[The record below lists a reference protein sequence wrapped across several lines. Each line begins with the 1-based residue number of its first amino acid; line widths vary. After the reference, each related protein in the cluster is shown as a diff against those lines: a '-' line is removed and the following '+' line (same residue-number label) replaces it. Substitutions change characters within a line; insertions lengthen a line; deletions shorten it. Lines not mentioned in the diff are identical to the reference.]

1 MAATASSTL
10 QQHPNSDGTSLGQPA
25 SGFYDDMN
33 GHLVSQP
40 PLPLSPQNAFKSS
53 MEMNYHQQQEQQ
65 RHELLQQ
72 QEQFEYQQQLFQQQ
86 QYLQAQQWQ
95 QEHPDS
101 GHIGRRPQQQ
111 QPQQQQYQKPLP
123 AHPQSHPNPQQQQ
136 QHQYPYQHHQQQQL
150 QQQQQQQLQQ
160 QQQAQQQEPFEEP
173 VLSHAH
179 LKPGHK
185 ATLLSYTQTL
195 ELYRQNAKRT
205 NDPELQFEFAAFMI
219 DAGKSQEKPQA
230 RAELFDEAMKLL
242 RKLASNGHAESQHF
256 LAECYAS
263 GFAKGKP
270 DFDKAFPLWVQ
281 ASKHG
286 HPDAAYRTGRC
297 YDEGF
302 GTRKDSARAVQF
314 YRKAASANHPG
325 AMWRLG
331 VATLYGELSVA
342 KSPRDGVKWLKRSS
356 QAATPEFPFA
366 LYELAQLHE
375 RGIENIVFIDPEYS
389 VSLYSQAAE
398 LGHAASAFRLGE
410 CWEYGSLNC
419 KQDPRLSIHY
429 YTLAAQQ
436 EHPEAS
442 FALAAWYL
450 VGSPGILPQSDA
462 EAYIWASRAAEK
474 GLSKALYA
482 MGYFTETGI
491 GPFKDTTM
499 SIEWYKKA
507 AAAGDKRAVQRL
519 EGVPLSAN
527 KDDKEK
533 DEKCTV
539 M

>member
-1 MAATASSTL
+1 MEMSIHQ
-10 QQHPNSDGTSLGQPA
+10 QQHQFQVELQ
-25 SGFYDDMN
+25 
-33 GHLVSQP
+33 
-40 PLPLSPQNAFKSS
+40 
-53 MEMNYHQQQEQQ
+53 QQQEQY
-65 RHELLQQ
+65 
-72 QEQFEYQQQLFQQQ
+72 EYQNQLFQQQ
-86 QYLQAQQWQ
+86 QYLQSQQWLQ
-95 QEHPDS
+95 RHPETA
-101 GHIGRRPQQQ
+101 HFRR
-111 QPQQQQYQKPLP
+111 QPPP
-123 AHPQSHPNPQQQQ
+123 PQQQQ
-136 QHQYPYQHHQQQQL
+136 QE
-150 QQQQQQQLQQ
+150 QQQQQQEQQ
-160 QQQAQQQEPFEEP
+160 QQQQEDQ
-173 VLSHAH
+173 VLSQAH

-195 ELYRQNAKRT
+195 ELYRQNAKKT

-219 DAGKSQEKPQA
+219 DAGKPLEDLET

-242 RKLASNGHAESQHF
+242 RKLATNGHAESQHY

-297 YDEGF
+297 YDEGL
-302 GTRKDSARAVQF
+302 GTRKDSPRAVQF

-331 VATLYGELSVA
+331 VVTLYGELGVTE
-342 KSPRDGVKWLKRSS
+342 SPRDGVKWLKRSS

-366 LYELAQLHE
+366 LYELAQMHE
-375 RGIENIVFIDPEYS
+375 RGIENIVFVDPEYS

-410 CWEYGSLNC
+410 CWEYGKLNC
-419 KQDPRLSIHY
+419 AQDPRLSIHY

-436 EHPEAS
+436 EHPEAC

-462 EAYIWASRAAEK
+462 EAFIWAKRAADH

-482 MGYFTETGI
+482 MGYFSEAGI
-491 GPFKDTTM
+491 GPHKDM
-499 SIEWYKKA
+499 ELAIEWYKKA
-507 AAAGDKRAVQRL
+507 AQAGDKRATQRL
-519 EGVPLSAN
+519 EGVPLAGKGD
-527 KDDKEK
+527 KDK
-533 DEKCTV
+533 DEKCSI

>member
-1 MAATASSTL
+1 MAASISPTIQNASVHDQAL
-10 QQHPNSDGTSLGQPA
+10 QDQLISAEQNAH
-25 SGFYDDMN
+25 
-33 GHLVSQP
+33 
-40 PLPLSPQNAFKSS
+40 PLP
-53 MEMNYHQQQEQQ
+53 HQQQPNFYTDMGNALPDKDLPQDPNQTQAQQ
-65 RHELLQQ
+65 PIQSIQFIQQ
-72 QEQFEYQQQLFQQQ
+72 QHLQHQQQFQHQQPEMPQQPPMDPQTELQMQQ
-86 QYLQAQQWQ
+86 QY
-95 QEHPDS
+95 E
-101 GHIGRRPQQQ
+101 
-111 QPQQQQYQKPLP
+111 YE
-123 AHPQSHPNPQQQQ
+123 
-136 QHQYPYQHHQQQQL
+136 QQL
-150 QQQQQQQLQQ
+150 YMQQQQQLYEQEMMYQQQMNSGPIEWQQ
-160 QQQAQQQEPFEEP
+160 QQLDSPIPQDQS
-173 VLSHAH
+173 VLSHSH

-195 ELYRQNAKRT
+195 ELYRQNAKKT

-219 DAGKSQEKPQA
+219 DAGKPLEDPQT

-242 RKLASNGHAESQHF
+242 RKLATNGHAESQHY

-297 YDEGF
+297 YDEGL
-302 GTRKDSARAVQF
+302 GTRKDNARAVQF

-331 VATLYGELSVA
+331 VVTLYGELGLTA
-342 KSPRDGVKWLKRSS
+342 SPRDGVKWLKRSS

-375 RGIENIVFIDPEYS
+375 RGIENIVFVDPEYS
-389 VSLYSQAAE
+389 ISLYSQAAE

-410 CWEYGSLNC
+410 CWEYGKLGC

-436 EHPEAS
+436 EHPEAC

-462 EAYIWASRAAEK
+462 EAYIWAKRAADK
-474 GLSKALYA
+474 DLPKALYA
-482 MGYFTETGI
+482 MGYFTEVGI
-491 GPFKDTTM
+491 GPRKDM
-499 SIEWYKKA
+499 DEAIEWYKKA
-507 AAAGDKRAVQRL
+507 ALAGDKRATERL
-519 EGVPLSAN
+519 EGVPVDA
-527 KDDKEK
+527 KKEKGK
-533 DEKCTV
+533 DEKCRI

>member
-1 MAATASSTL
+1 MAASVSPTIQNGSLPGEQQQSFYADVPTDDYTQQQQQQQHASPPSSIHNAPPPQSYQHQPHPEVPFQQLSPEEL
-10 QQHPNSDGTSLGQPA
+10 QQMD
-25 SGFYDDMN
+25 
-33 GHLVSQP
+33 
-40 PLPLSPQNAFKSS
+40 
-53 MEMNYHQQQEQQ
+53 EQ
-65 RHELLQQ
+65 
-72 QEQFEYQQQLFQQQ
+72 QQQL
-86 QYLQAQQWQ
+86 YL
-95 QEHPDS
+95 
-101 GHIGRRPQQQ
+101 
-111 QPQQQQYQKPLP
+111 QQQQYQ
-123 AHPQSHPNPQQQQ
+123 
-136 QHQYPYQHHQQQQL
+136 YEQQL
-150 QQQQQQQLQQ
+150 MFQQQQQQQLQMQ
-160 QQQAQQQEPFEEP
+160 QQYDQEMYQQQTVQSWQQQGQGQPQPVEMEQP

-195 ELYRQNAKRT
+195 ELYRQNAKKT

-219 DAGKSQEKPQA
+219 DAGKPLEDAQT
-230 RAELFDEAMKLL
+230 RTELFDEAMKLL
-242 RKLASNGHAESQHF
+242 RKLATNGHAESQHY

-270 DFDKAFPLWVQ
+270 DFDKGFPLWVQ

-297 YDEGF
+297 YDEGL
-302 GTRKDSARAVQF
+302 GTRKDNARAVQF

-331 VATLYGELSVA
+331 VITLYGELGVQA
-342 KSPRDGVKWLKRSS
+342 SPRDGVKWLKRAA

-375 RGIENIVFIDPEYS
+375 RGIENIVFVDPEYS

-410 CWEYGSLNC
+410 CWEYGKLGC

-436 EHPEAS
+436 EHPEAC

-462 EAYIWASRAAEK
+462 EAYIWAKRAADK
-474 GLSKALYA
+474 GLAKALYA
-482 MGYFTETGI
+482 MGYFTEVGI
-491 GPFKDTTM
+491 GPRKDAEQA
-499 SIEWYKKA
+499 IEWYKKA
-507 AAAGDKRAVQRL
+507 AQAGDKRAVQRL
-519 EGVPLSAN
+519 EGVPI
-527 KDDKEK
+527 DDKK
-533 DEKCTV
+533 DGKRDEKCTI

>member
-1 MAATASSTL
+1 MAASVSPTIQSGSVHLDSDPNRMLSS
-10 QQHPNSDGTSLGQPA
+10 
-25 SGFYDDMN
+25 
-33 GHLVSQP
+33 
-40 PLPLSPQNAFKSS
+40 
-53 MEMNYHQQQEQQ
+53 EQ
-65 RHELLQQ
+65 LKM
-72 QEQFEYQQQLFQQQ
+72 
-86 QYLQAQQWQ
+86 QA
-95 QEHPDS
+95 HPD
-101 GHIGRRPQQQ
+101 
-111 QPQQQQYQKPLP
+111 
-123 AHPQSHPNPQQQQ
+123 QQ
-136 QHQYPYQHHQQQQL
+136 QHQQS
-150 QQQQQQQLQQ
+150 QQQQQQQPPQMQQQQQFYDDLTPPQPPAKDLTPEELQQ
-160 QQQAQQQEPFEEP
+160 QQEQMQLEQQQYQYEQQLYYQQQQQQQQQQQYEQEMLFQQQQMAGGGAGAEWGQEQQQQMQQPDSP
-173 VLSHAH
+173 NGDQSLLSHSH

-195 ELYRQNAKRT
+195 ELYRQNAKKT

-219 DAGKSQEKPQA
+219 DAGKPLEDPQT

-242 RKLASNGHAESQHF
+242 RKLATNGHAESQHY
-256 LAECYAS
+256 LAECFAS

-297 YDEGF
+297 YDEGL
-302 GTRKDSARAVQF
+302 GTRKDNARAVQF

-331 VATLYGELSVA
+331 VVTLYGELGLA
-342 KSPRDGVKWLKRSS
+342 ASPRDGVKWLKRSS

-375 RGIENIVFIDPEYS
+375 RGIENIVFVDPEYS

-410 CWEYGSLNC
+410 CWEYGKLGC

-436 EHPEAS
+436 EHPEAC

-450 VGSPGILPQSDA
+450 VGSQGILPQSDA
-462 EAYIWASRAAEK
+462 EAYIWAKRAAEK
-474 GLSKALYA
+474 DLPKALYA
-482 MGYFTETGI
+482 MGYFTEVGI
-491 GPFKDTTM
+491 GPRKDM
-499 SIEWYKKA
+499 EEAIGWYKKA
-507 AAAGDKRAVQRL
+507 SLAGDKRATERL
-519 EGVPLSAN
+519 EGVPVDA
-527 KDDKEK
+527 KKGDKGNN
-533 DEKCTV
+533 EKCTI

>member
-1 MAATASSTL
+1 MAASVSPTL
-10 QQHPNSDGTSLGQPA
+10 QSRPMHPSTSAGKRDSIASIEQQKQFYSDMAEVT
-25 SGFYDDMN
+25 
-33 GHLVSQP
+33 
-40 PLPLSPQNAFKSS
+40 
-53 MEMNYHQQQEQQ
+53 QQEQ
-65 RHELLQQ
+65 
-72 QEQFEYQQQLFQQQ
+72 
-86 QYLQAQQWQ
+86 
-95 QEHPDS
+95 
-101 GHIGRRPQQQ
+101 
-111 QPQQQQYQKPLP
+111 QQQQYQ
-123 AHPQSHPNPQQQQ
+123 QYQQQQ
-136 QHQYPYQHHQQQQL
+136 YQQQQY
-150 QQQQQQQLQQ
+150 QQQQQQQQPMSMPIDYQQQQPFDFQQ
-160 QQQAQQQEPFEEP
+160 QQQYLPEEQQQQYEYEQQMYQQQQYEQAQLWQQQQMLQQQPYLEQEDLLNQQDQS
-173 VLSHAH
+173 VLSHDH

-195 ELYRQNAKRT
+195 ELYRQNAKKT

-219 DAGKSQEKPQA
+219 DAGKSLEEPQA

-242 RKLASNGHAESQHF
+242 RKLATGGHAESQHY

-297 YDEGF
+297 YDEGL

-331 VATLYGELSVA
+331 VVTLYGELGVA
-342 KSPRDGVKWLKRSS
+342 ASPRDGVKWLKRSA

-375 RGIENIVFIDPEYS
+375 RGIENIVFVDPEYS

-410 CWEYGSLNC
+410 CWEYGKLGC

-436 EHPEAS
+436 EHPEAC

-450 VGSPGILPQSDA
+450 VGSVGVLPQSDA
-462 EAYIWASRAAEK
+462 EAYIWAKRAADK
-474 GLSKALYA
+474 DLAKALYA
-482 MGYFTETGI
+482 MGYFTEVGI
-491 GPFKDTTM
+491 GPRKDM
-499 SIEWYKKA
+499 QEAIEWYKKA
-507 AAAGDKRAVQRL
+507 AAAGDKRATQRL
-519 EGVPLSAN
+519 EGVPVDASG
-527 KDDKEK
+527 KDKNK
-533 DEKCTV
+533 DEKCAI

>member
-1 MAATASSTL
+1 MAASVSPTVQSGSLQPSNASGDRDSI
-10 QQHPNSDGTSLGQPA
+10 TSLEHQ
-25 SGFYDDMN
+25 
-33 GHLVSQP
+33 
-40 PLPLSPQNAFKSS
+40 
-53 MEMNYHQQQEQQ
+53 HQQAML
-65 RHELLQQ
+65 HLNPMD
-72 QEQFEYQQQLFQQQ
+72 YQQQQKQYEYDQQMFQQQ
-86 QYLQAQQWQ
+86 QHYD
-95 QEHPDS
+95 QEQLW
-101 GHIGRRPQQQ
+101 QQQ
-111 QPQQQQYQKPLP
+111 QML
-123 AHPQSHPNPQQQQ
+123 
-136 QHQYPYQHHQQQQL
+136 QQQL
-150 QQQQQQQLQQ
+150 QQYHGQDDPLTQQDQS
-160 QQQAQQQEPFEEP
+160 

-195 ELYRQNAKRT
+195 ELYRQNAKKT

-219 DAGKSQEKPQA
+219 DAGKPLEDPQT

-242 RKLASNGHAESQHF
+242 RKLATNGHAESQHY
-256 LAECYAS
+256 LAECFAS
-263 GFAKGKP
+263 GFARGKP

-286 HPDAAYRTGRC
+286 HPDGAYRTGRC
-297 YDEGF
+297 YDEGL
-302 GTRKDSARAVQF
+302 GTRKDNARAVQF

-331 VATLYGELSVA
+331 VVTLYGELGLSA
-342 KSPRDGVKWLKRSS
+342 SPRDGVKWLKRSA

-375 RGIENIVFIDPEYS
+375 RGIENIVFVDPQYS

-410 CWEYGSLNC
+410 CWEYGKLGC

-436 EHPEAS
+436 EHPEAC

-450 VGSPGILPQSDA
+450 VGSTGILPQSDA
-462 EAYIWASRAAEK
+462 EAYIWAKRAADK
-474 GLSKALYA
+474 DLPKALYA
-482 MGYFTETGI
+482 MGYFTEVGI
-491 GPFKDTTM
+491 GPRKDM
-499 SIEWYKKA
+499 DQAIEWYKKA
-507 AAAGDKRAVQRL
+507 SDAGDKRATQRL
-519 EGVPLSAN
+519 EGVPVDASG
-527 KDDKEK
+527 KDGNNN
-533 DEKCTV
+533 EKCTI

>member
-1 MAATASSTL
+1 MAASVSPTIQNGSVHLESNPDRMLSSE
-10 QQHPNSDGTSLGQPA
+10 
-25 SGFYDDMN
+25 
-33 GHLVSQP
+33 
-40 PLPLSPQNAFKSS
+40 PLK
-53 MEMNYHQQQEQQ
+53 M
-65 RHELLQQ
+65 
-72 QEQFEYQQQLFQQQ
+72 
-86 QYLQAQQWQ
+86 QA
-95 QEHPDS
+95 HPD
-101 GHIGRRPQQQ
+101 Q
-111 QPQQQQYQKPLP
+111 
-123 AHPQSHPNPQQQQ
+123 
-136 QHQYPYQHHQQQQL
+136 

-160 QQQAQQQEPFEEP
+160 PQQPPLQQQQQFYDDLAPQPPSKDDNNQPPLDEQQQQEQMQLEQQRYEYEQELYYQQQQQQQQLYEQEMMYQQQQLAAGGLLPGSAEWQQQQMLMQQQMQQQMQQPESP
-173 VLSHAH
+173 NGDQSLLSHSH

-195 ELYRQNAKRT
+195 ELYRQNAKKT

-219 DAGKSQEKPQA
+219 DAGKPLEDPQT

-242 RKLASNGHAESQHF
+242 RKLATNGHAESQHY
-256 LAECYAS
+256 LAECFAS

-297 YDEGF
+297 YDEGL
-302 GTRKDSARAVQF
+302 GTRKDNARAVQF

-331 VATLYGELSVA
+331 VVTLYGELGLA
-342 KSPRDGVKWLKRSS
+342 ASPRDGVKWLKRSS

-375 RGIENIVFIDPEYS
+375 RGIENIVFVDPEYS

-410 CWEYGSLNC
+410 CWEYGKLGC

-436 EHPEAS
+436 EHPEAC

-450 VGSPGILPQSDA
+450 VGSQGILPQSDA
-462 EAYIWASRAAEK
+462 EAYIWAKRAAEK
-474 GLSKALYA
+474 DLPKALYA
-482 MGYFTETGI
+482 MGYFTEVGI
-491 GPFKDTTM
+491 GPRKDM
-499 SIEWYKKA
+499 EEAIEWYKKA
-507 AAAGDKRAVQRL
+507 SLAGDKRATERL
-519 EGVPLSAN
+519 EGVPVDA
-527 KDDKEK
+527 KKGDKGNN
-533 DEKCTV
+533 EKCTI

>member
-1 MAATASSTL
+1 MAASVSPTIQNASVHEQVLQDQLISSEQNVH
-10 QQHPNSDGTSLGQPA
+10 QQHQENFYSEMDASLQKDLPPEPNQYA
-25 SGFYDDMN
+25 
-33 GHLVSQP
+33 
-40 PLPLSPQNAFKSS
+40 PQ
-53 MEMNYHQQQEQQ
+53 EPVQE
-65 RHELLQQ
+65 
-72 QEQFEYQQQLFQQQ
+72 
-86 QYLQAQQWQ
+86 
-95 QEHPDS
+95 
-101 GHIGRRPQQQ
+101 
-111 QPQQQQYQKPLP
+111 
-123 AHPQSHPNPQQQQ
+123 QQQQ
-136 QHQYPYQHHQQQQL
+136 QEHLEQHPEQQYSEQLQQPQPIHQQQFQMDPQAQMQL
-150 QQQQQQQLQQ
+150 EYEQQLYMQQQQQQYEQEMMYQQ
-160 QQQAQQQEPFEEP
+160 QMNSGPIEWQQQPGDELTPEQS
-173 VLSHAH
+173 VLSHSH

-195 ELYRQNAKRT
+195 ELYRQNAKKT

-219 DAGKSQEKPQA
+219 DAGKSLEDPQT
-230 RAELFDEAMKLL
+230 RTELFDEAMKLL
-242 RKLASNGHAESQHF
+242 RKLATNGHAESQHY

-297 YDEGF
+297 YDEGL
-302 GTRKDSARAVQF
+302 GTRKDNARAVQF

-331 VATLYGELSVA
+331 VVTLYGELGLTA
-342 KSPRDGVKWLKRSS
+342 SPRDGVKWLKRSS

-375 RGIENIVFIDPEYS
+375 RGIENIVFVDPEYS
-389 VSLYSQAAE
+389 ISLYSQAAE

-410 CWEYGSLNC
+410 CWEYGKLGC

-436 EHPEAS
+436 EHPEAC

-450 VGSPGILPQSDA
+450 VGSVGVLPQSDA
-462 EAYIWASRAAEK
+462 EAYIWAKRAAEK
-474 GLSKALYA
+474 DLPKALYA
-482 MGYFTETGI
+482 MGYFTEVGI
-491 GPFKDTTM
+491 GPRKDLDEA
-499 SIEWYKKA
+499 IEWYKKA
-507 AAAGDKRAVQRL
+507 ALAGDKRATERL
-519 EGVPLSAN
+519 EGVPVDT
-527 KDDKEK
+527 KKEKGK
-533 DEKCTV
+533 DEKCTI

>member
-1 MAATASSTL
+1 MAASVSPTIQNGSLPTE
-10 QQHPNSDGTSLGQPA
+10 QQQS
-25 SGFYDDMN
+25 FYADVPTDEYT
-33 GHLVSQP
+33 
-40 PLPLSPQNAFKSS
+40 PQQ
-53 MEMNYHQQQEQQ
+53 HQQQASPPPSVHNAGPSQPIQ
-65 RHELLQQ
+65 PHQHHPN
-72 QEQFEYQQQLFQQQ
+72 QEAPAQQLPPDQQ
-86 QYLQAQQWQ
+86 
-95 QEHPDS
+95 
-101 GHIGRRPQQQ
+101 QQQ
-111 QPQQQQYQKPLP
+111 QPDD
-123 AHPQSHPNPQQQQ
+123 QQQQ
-136 QHQYPYQHHQQQQL
+136 QLYL
-150 QQQQQQQLQQ
+150 QQQQQQQQQYQYEQQLMLQQ
-160 QQQAQQQEPFEEP
+160 QQQLQMQQQYQQEMYQQQYEQEMYQQQTVQSWQQQQQQQPVEIEQP

-195 ELYRQNAKRT
+195 ELYRQNAKKT

-219 DAGKSQEKPQA
+219 DAGKPLEDAQT
-230 RAELFDEAMKLL
+230 RTELFDEAMKLL
-242 RKLASNGHAESQHF
+242 RKLATNGHAESQHY

-297 YDEGF
+297 YDEGL
-302 GTRKDSARAVQF
+302 GTRKDNARAVQF

-331 VATLYGELSVA
+331 VITLYGELGVQA
-342 KSPRDGVKWLKRSS
+342 SPRDGVKWLKRAA

-375 RGIENIVFIDPEYS
+375 RGIENIVFVDPEYS

-410 CWEYGSLNC
+410 CWEYGKLGC

-436 EHPEAS
+436 EHPEAC

-462 EAYIWASRAAEK
+462 EAYIWAKRAADK
-474 GLSKALYA
+474 GLAKALYA
-482 MGYFTETGI
+482 MGYFTEVGI
-491 GPFKDTTM
+491 GPRKDAEQA
-499 SIEWYKKA
+499 IEWYKKA
-507 AAAGDKRAVQRL
+507 AQAGDKRAVQRL
-519 EGVPLSAN
+519 EGVPI
-527 KDDKEK
+527 DDKK
-533 DEKCTV
+533 DGKRDEKCTI

>member
-1 MAATASSTL
+1 MHPTNSAEELNSNASL
-10 QQHPNSDGTSLGQPA
+10 EQQQH
-25 SGFYDDMN
+25 FYSDMN
-33 GHLVSQP
+33 QAHEQQPMSMPMNSQP
-40 PLPLSPQNAFKSS
+40 
-53 MEMNYHQQQEQQ
+53 MNMD
-65 RHELLQQ
+65 
-72 QEQFEYQQQLFQQQ
+72 YQQQQ
-86 QYLQAQQWQ
+86 QYEYDQQMYQQEQYEQAQLW
-95 QEHPDS
+95 
-101 GHIGRRPQQQ
+101 QQQ
-111 QPQQQQYQKPLP
+111 QAL
-123 AHPQSHPNPQQQQ
+123 
-136 QHQYPYQHHQQQQL
+136 QQQL
-150 QQQQQQQLQQ
+150 QQFPQEDMLSQQDQS
-160 QQQAQQQEPFEEP
+160 
-173 VLSHAH
+173 VLSHDH

-195 ELYRQNAKRT
+195 ELYRQNAKKT

-219 DAGKSQEKPQA
+219 DAGKPLEDPQT

-242 RKLASNGHAESQHF
+242 RKLATNGHAESQHY
-256 LAECYAS
+256 LAECFAS

-286 HPDAAYRTGRC
+286 HPYAAYRTGRC
-297 YDEGF
+297 YDEGL
-302 GTRKDSARAVQF
+302 GTRKDNSRAVQF

-331 VATLYGELSVA
+331 VVTLYGELGLSA
-342 KSPRDGVKWLKRSS
+342 SPRDGVKWLKRSA
-356 QAATPEFPFA
+356 QASTPEFPFA

-410 CWEYGSLNC
+410 CWEYGKLGC

-429 YTLAAQQ
+429 YTLAAQH

-450 VGSPGILPQSDA
+450 VGSVGILPQSDA
-462 EAYIWASRAAEK
+462 EAYIWARRAADK
-474 GLSKALYA
+474 GLAKALYA
-482 MGYFTETGI
+482 MGYFTEVGI
-491 GPFKDTTM
+491 GPRKDM
-499 SIEWYKKA
+499 DEAIEWYKKA
-507 AAAGDKRAVQRL
+507 SAAGDTRATQRL
-519 EGVPLSAN
+519 EGVPVDA
-527 KDDKEK
+527 KDKSK
-533 DEKCTV
+533 DEKCTI

>member
-1 MAATASSTL
+1 MAASVSSNVQSGPIPPPKPSNGHNSTAS
-10 QQHPNSDGTSLGQPA
+10 
-25 SGFYDDMN
+25 
-33 GHLVSQP
+33 
-40 PLPLSPQNAFKSS
+40 
-53 MEMNYHQQQEQQ
+53 QEQQ
-65 RHELLQQ
+65 QNFYSDMVQ
-72 QEQFEYQQQLFQQQ
+72 VT
-86 QYLQAQQWQ
+86 QAQ
-95 QEHPDS
+95 D
-101 GHIGRRPQQQ
+101 
-111 QPQQQQYQKPLP
+111 
-123 AHPQSHPNPQQQQ
+123 
-136 QHQYPYQHHQQQQL
+136 QQQL
-150 QQQQQQQLQQ
+150 QQQQRQQQPYSQTLPGQMSFQQQQQYERDQQLYQQQQYEQAQLWQQQQDLQQQLQQ
-160 QQQAQQQEPFEEP
+160 YPQYPGQQPEEFLP
-173 VLSHAH
+173 QDQSVLSHDH

-195 ELYRQNAKRT
+195 ELYRQNAKKT

-219 DAGKSQEKPQA
+219 DAGKALEDAQT

-242 RKLASNGHAESQHF
+242 RKLASNGHAESQHY

-286 HPDAAYRTGRC
+286 HPDAAYRTGKC
-297 YDEGF
+297 YDEGL
-302 GTRKDSARAVQF
+302 GVRKDSARAVQF

-331 VATLYGELSVA
+331 VVTLYGELGLTA
-342 KSPRDGVKWLKRSS
+342 SPRDGVKWLKRSA

-375 RGIENIVFIDPEYS
+375 RGIENIVFVDPEYS

-398 LGHAASAFRLGE
+398 LGHADSAFRLGE
-410 CWEYGSLNC
+410 CWEYGKLGC

-436 EHPEAS
+436 EHPEAC

-450 VGSPGILPQSDA
+450 VGSEGVLPQSDA
-462 EAYIWASRAAEK
+462 EAYIWAHRAAEK
-474 GLSKALYA
+474 NLSKALYA
-482 MGYFTETGI
+482 MGYFTEVGI
-491 GPFKDTTM
+491 GPRKDM
-499 SIEWYKKA
+499 EEAIGWYKKA

-519 EGVPLSAN
+519 EGVPVDAN
-527 KDDKEK
+527 AKDKNK
-533 DEKCTV
+533 DEKCTI

>member
-1 MAATASSTL
+1 MAASVSPGLQSGPMQSSNATNRGPIEQQQQSSSTSSFYSDLASVVAPPVEAHQQHIHQGSLSPVEYDQQML
-10 QQHPNSDGTSLGQPA
+10 QQQQL
-25 SGFYDDMN
+25 M
-33 GHLVSQP
+33 
-40 PLPLSPQNAFKSS
+40 
-53 MEMNYHQQQEQQ
+53 QQQQ
-65 RHELLQQ
+65 LLQQ
-72 QEQFEYQQQLFQQQ
+72 Q
-86 QYLQAQQWQ
+86 
-95 QEHPDS
+95 
-101 GHIGRRPQQQ
+101 I
-111 QPQQQQYQKPLP
+111 QQYQQYQQFP
-123 AHPQSHPNPQQQQ
+123 PQ
-136 QHQYPYQHHQQQQL
+136 
-150 QQQQQQQLQQ
+150 
-160 QQQAQQQEPFEEP
+160 EEP
-173 VLSHAH
+173 QESFLSHAH

-195 ELYRQNAKRT
+195 ELYRQNAKKT

-219 DAGKSQEKPQA
+219 DAGKPLEDPQT

-242 RKLASNGHAESQHF
+242 RKLATNGHAESQHY

-270 DFDKAFPLWVQ
+270 DFDKAFPLWTQ

-297 YDEGF
+297 YDEGL
-302 GTRKDSARAVQF
+302 GTRKDNARAVQF

-331 VATLYGELSVA
+331 VVTLFGELGLTI
-342 KSPRDGVKWLKRSS
+342 SPRDGVKWLKRSV

-375 RGIENIVFIDPEYS
+375 RGIENIVFVDPEYS

-410 CWEYGSLNC
+410 CWEYGKLGC

-436 EHPEAS
+436 EHPEAC

-450 VGSPGILPQSDA
+450 VGSPGVLPQSDA
-462 EAYIWASRAAEK
+462 EAYIWAKRAADK
-474 GLSKALYA
+474 GLAKALHA
-482 MGYFTETGI
+482 MGYFTEVGI
-491 GPFKDTTM
+491 GPRKDM
-499 SIEWYKKA
+499 EQAIEWYKKA
-507 AAAGDKRAVQRL
+507 AEAGDKRATQRL
-519 EGVPLSAN
+519 EGVPVD
-527 KDDKEK
+527 KDDKNK
-533 DEKCTV
+533 DEKCII